1 MDQDSGL
8 NIRMERSVLTVAT
21 ITSFLGP
28 FMLSAV
34 NVALPVIQKDLL
46 ANAVELSWI
55 ATSYLLATAV
65 CLVPI
70 GRIADIHG
78 RRRVFILGLIVF
90 TFSNFLTLF
99 VQSIWFFICLRLLQ
113 GAGAAMTV
121 TTGMAIVTSVFPP
134 QRRGKAIGIYVAAV
148 YVGLSVGPFGGGV
161 MAQHFG
167 WRSIFVVTTVIGLLS
182 TLVAV
187 KGLKGNEWADAAGE
201 PMDTIGGFLYGAALI
216 LLVYGATLLPSRSA
230 AVMVSAGL
238 MLLVAFI
245 WYELRLKHPVFEVRL
260 FSNNKLFAFS
270 SSAALIHYAATFAVT
285 FLLSLYLQYI
295 KGLSPQA
302 AGILLVVQPACMAVF
317 SPLAGKISDRVD
329 PGKIAS
335 VGMAM
340 TAAGLM
346 VLALMDFDTSLYAI
360 AGTLVMLGVG
370 FALFS
375 SPNMNAIMGAVS
387 PRYYGTASGTVG
399 TMRLIGQMVSMAL
412 VTVIFSMMIGKTAI
426 SPSNYEQ
433 FLKSM
438 HVCLV
443 IFTGFCSA
451 GIVFSLFRGE
461 MRREKTPMKM

>member
-1 MDQDSGL
+1 
-8 NIRMERSVLTVAT
+8 MERSVLTVAT
-21 ITSFLGP
+21 VTSFLGP

-34 NVALPVIQKDLL
+34 NVALPAIQQDLA

-78 RRRVFILGLIVF
+78 RRRVFILGLIIF
-90 TFSNFLTLF
+90 TGSNFLTLIVREVGTF
-99 VQSIWFFICLRLLQ
+99 IWLRMLQ
-113 GAGAAMTV
+113 GVGAAMTV

-201 PMDTIGGFLYGAALI
+201 PMDTIGGLLYGAALI

-245 WYELRLKHPVFEVRL
+245 WDGHDG
-260 FSNNKLFAFS
+260 SWAD
-270 SSAALIHYAATFAVT
+270 
-285 FLLSLYLQYI
+285 
-295 KGLSPQA
+295 
-302 AGILLVVQPACMAVF
+302 GI
-317 SPLAGKISDRVD
+317 GVD
-329 PGKIAS
+329 
-335 VGMAM
+335 
-340 TAAGLM
+340 
-346 VLALMDFDTSLYAI
+346 
-360 AGTLVMLGVG
+360 G
-370 FALFS
+370 F
-375 SPNMNAIMGAVS
+375 
-387 PRYYGTASGTVG
+387 
-399 TMRLIGQMVSMAL
+399 
-412 VTVIFSMMIGKTAI
+412 
-426 SPSNYEQ
+426 
-433 FLKSM
+433 
-438 HVCLV
+438 
-443 IFTGFCSA
+443 
-451 GIVFSLFRGE
+451 
-461 MRREKTPMKM
+461 

>member
-21 ITSFLGP
+21 VTSFLGP

-34 NVALPVIQKDLL
+34 NVALPVIQQDL
-46 ANAVELSWI
+46 AVNAVELSWI

-90 TFSNFLTLF
+90 TLSNFLTLF
-99 VQSIWFFICLRLLQ
+99 VQSIGFFICLRLLQ
-113 GAGAAMTV
+113 GVGAAMTV

-167 WRSIFVVTTVIGLLS
+167 WRSIFVVTTVIGLFS
-182 TLVAV
+182 ILVAA

-201 PMDTIGGFLYGAALI
+201 PMDYIGGFLYGAALI
-216 LLVYGATLLPSRSA
+216 LLVYGATLLPSGSA
-230 AVMVSAGL
+230 AAMVSAGL
-238 MLLVAFI
+238 ILLVAFI
-245 WYELRLKHPVFEVRL
+245 WYELRLKHPVFEIRL
-260 FSNNKLFAFS
+260 FSSNKLFAFS
-270 SSAALIHYAATFAVT
+270 STAALIHYAATFAIT

-295 KGLSPQA
+295 KGMSPQA
-302 AGILLVVQPACMAVF
+302 AGILLVAQPVCMAAF

-346 VLALMDFDTSLYAI
+346 VLALIDFNTPLYLI
-360 AGTLVMLGVG
+360 AGTLVMLGIG

-375 SPNMNAIMGAVS
+375 SPNMNAIMGAVT
-387 PRYYGTASGTVG
+387 PRYYGTASGTVA

-426 SPSNYEQ
+426 SPINYEQ

-438 HVCLV
+438 QFCLV
-443 IFTGFCSA
+443 IFTVLCAA
-451 GIVFSLFRGE
+451 GIAFSLFRGT
-461 MRREKTPMKM
+461 MQRQ

>member
-1 MDQDSGL
+1 MNFEATDNRG
-8 NIRMERSVLTVAT
+8 IERSVLTVAT
-21 ITSFLGP
+21 VTSVLGP

-34 NVALPVIQKDLL
+34 NVALPVIQKDLV

-70 GRIADIHG
+70 GRIADIQG

-161 MAQHFG
+161 LAQHFG

-260 FSNNKLFAFS
+260 FSSNKLFAFS

-302 AGILLVVQPACMAVF
+302 AGTLLVVQPACMAVF

-335 VGMAM
+335 VG
-340 TAAGLM
+340 
-346 VLALMDFDTSLYAI
+346 
-360 AGTLVMLGVG
+360 
-370 FALFS
+370 
-375 SPNMNAIMGAVS
+375 
-387 PRYYGTASGTVG
+387 
-399 TMRLIGQMVSMAL
+399 
-412 VTVIFSMMIGKTAI
+412 
-426 SPSNYEQ
+426 
-433 FLKSM
+433 
-438 HVCLV
+438 
-443 IFTGFCSA
+443 
-451 GIVFSLFRGE
+451 
-461 MRREKTPMKM
+461 

>member
-1 MDQDSGL
+1 M
-8 NIRMERSVLTVAT
+8 
-21 ITSFLGP
+21 
-28 FMLSAV
+28 
-34 NVALPVIQKDLL
+34 
-46 ANAVELSWI
+46 
-55 ATSYLLATAV
+55 
-65 CLVPI
+65 
-70 GRIADIHG
+70 
-78 RRRVFILGLIVF
+78 
-90 TFSNFLTLF
+90 
-99 VQSIWFFICLRLLQ
+99 
-113 GAGAAMTV
+113 
-121 TTGMAIVTSVFPP
+121 
-134 QRRGKAIGIYVAAV
+134 
-148 YVGLSVGPFGGGV
+148 
-161 MAQHFG
+161 
-167 WRSIFVVTTVIGLLS
+167 TTVIGLLS

-260 FSNNKLFAFS
+260 FSSNKLFAFS

-302 AGILLVVQPACMAVF
+302 AGTLLVVQPACMAVF

-346 VLALMDFDTSLYAI
+346 VLALMDFDTSFYTI
-360 AGTLVMLGVG
+360 AGTLVMLGIG

-387 PRYYGTASGTVG
+387 PRHYGTASGTVA

-426 SPSNYEQ
+426 SPTNYEQ

-438 HVCLV
+438 QFCLV
-443 IFTGFCSA
+443 IFTGLCTV
-451 GIVFSLFRGE
+451 GIAFSLFRGS
-461 MRREKTPMKM
+461 MQRE